1 MPLGDAPEAGSRV
14 VEAVVRGGQ
23 WEVVCSS
30 SGVQQW
36 TDLVADK
43 VVAVGGSMH
52 FAAVA
57 FEAATLQ
64 VSFSL
69 SGSHLSCLGCRD
81 SGAESINAIQDTYKW
96 HGIYL
101 CLSCSACLPKLPN
114 LTLRACR
121 PANESQLKAI
131 VSCIFSGHSHML
143 SRRFSTHKACS
154 NPVRYCNP
162 GNKEAA
168 SIDLCALLASK

>member
-69 SGSHLSCLGCRD
+69 SGTAALAAVTVALSPLMRFRTHTSGMAFICVCHVVLVCQSCPILPCVPVVQQMKASSRQLYHAYSLVTATCCLEGSAHTKPVVTLCD
-81 SGAESINAIQDTYKW
+81 IAILATRRLQAL
-96 HGIYL
+96 I
-101 CLSCSACLPKLPN
+101 CVLS
-114 LTLRACR
+114 
-121 PANESQLKAI
+121 
-131 VSCIFSGHSHML
+131 
-143 SRRFSTHKACS
+143 
-154 NPVRYCNP
+154 
-162 GNKEAA
+162 
-168 SIDLCALLASK
+168 